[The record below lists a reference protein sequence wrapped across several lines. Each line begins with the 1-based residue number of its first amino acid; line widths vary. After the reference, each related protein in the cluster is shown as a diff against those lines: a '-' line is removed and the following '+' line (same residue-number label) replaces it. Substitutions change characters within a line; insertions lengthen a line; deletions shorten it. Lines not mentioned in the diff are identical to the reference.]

1 MILNITLRPC
11 YADVKDSSNQCACK
25 IVEDS
30 SYQNAC
36 KSEHSWFHEDIHQAI
51 KLVTLF
57 PPRCI
62 VSWLTEN
69 ITRYIIVPAQDSSLG
84 TTGNSGAWLCLKPA
98 SWIVWSIH
106 ILRRKHVVHNLYF
119 PEDECLFWQKIS
131 SRKLVLYNLLQL
143 QPWCIDH
150 VNFIFWILGFKFIY
164 KLTNKKYCNL
174 DQMSK

>member
-1 MILNITLRPC
+1 MPKCLLKIWAQLISWRYTSGNKIGDIISPSLYYFMIDWK
-11 YADVKDSSNQCACK
+11 Y
-25 IVEDS
+25 
-30 SYQNAC
+30 Y
-36 KSEHSWFHEDIHQAI
+36 EDIT
-51 KLVTLF
+51 V
-57 PPRCI
+57 PP
-62 VSWLTEN
+62 
-69 ITRYIIVPAQDSSLG
+69 QDSSLG

-106 ILRRKHVVHNLYF
+106 ILKRKHVVHNLYF